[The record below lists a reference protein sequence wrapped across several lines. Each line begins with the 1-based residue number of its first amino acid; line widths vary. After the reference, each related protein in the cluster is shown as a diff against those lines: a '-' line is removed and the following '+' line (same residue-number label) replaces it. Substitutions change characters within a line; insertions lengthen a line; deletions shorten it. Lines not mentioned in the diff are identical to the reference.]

1 MNSSNEIEEWLKR
14 TGKCLVI
21 LFGVNMLGILTI
33 AYPILVGGNLITGG
47 SAVIFYMVV
56 EVIRS
61 TADLIE
67 AGKTPTRLLDV
78 MGNTVGFI
86 EIKESKH
93 G

>member
-1 MNSSNEIEEWLKR
+1 
-14 TGKCLVI
+14 
-21 LFGVNMLGILTI
+21 MLRILTI
-33 AYPILVGGNLITGG
+33 AYPILVGGILITGG
-47 SAVIFYMVV
+47 SADIFYIVD

-78 MGNTVGFI
+78 IGNTVGFI

-93 G
+93 GWTVSNRYGGKKW